1 MKDLAGFPRF
11 YGILGVVLLPI
22 AFAVGGAPARAEA
35 PAAPAEPGD
44 SANGRFAM
52 TPVADGFLRLDT
64 RTGQTSLCTVSS
76 GQVQCRAGADERA
89 ALQAEIDRLAKENA
103 GLKVAAPSTPQT
115 AQDEEDRRFDRA
127 LDRAERFM
135 RRMLQLFRESGDKP
149 PPSNL

>member
-11 YGILGVVLLPI
+11 HGILGVILLPI
-22 AFAVGGAPARAEA
+22 AIAAGAAPARAEA
-35 PAAPAEPGD
+35 SAATTDAGD

-76 GQVQCRAGADERA
+76 GQVQCRSGADERA
-89 ALQAEIDRLAKENA
+89 ALQAEIDRLARENA
-103 GLKVAAPSTPQT
+103 GLKAAAPPQT

-135 RRMLQLFRESGDKP
+135 RRMLQLFRESGEKP

>member
-103 GLKVAAPSTPQT
+103 GLKAAAPST

-149 PPSNL
+149 PSNL

>member
-1 MKDLAGFPRF
+1 MTDLAGFPRF
-11 YGILGVVLLPI
+11 HGILGVILLPI
-22 AFAVGGAPARAEA
+22 AIAAGAAPARAEA
-35 PAAPAEPGD
+35 SAATTDAGD

-89 ALQAEIDRLAKENA
+89 ALQAEIDRLARENA
-103 GLKVAAPSTPQT
+103 GLKAAAPPSPQT

-135 RRMLQLFRESGDKP
+135 RRMLQLFREFGDKP